1 MRTFT
6 LYINNEARGP
16 FTEEEVVQLL
26 TSGDI
31 KGETLG
37 ALAGSEN
44 WVHIAEL
51 IKFGTTIKL
60 SNDGKDLTT
69 NEAPTLSAVDR
80 RKLLT
85 YGLATNAT
93 VEQFTPEQAHAHIE
107 EHEARIQTILR
118 SRKIITVSVFAFFL
132 LSATCF
138 GIFTESGSRLVGRL
152 VQTFA
157 HKEDAKLTDT
167 QQRFETE
174 IKRFEK
180 LNADIQKIKFDKPRG
195 AVNPKYTLLNRVQVP
210 SNSGFK
216 ITGTIDCA
224 PLKELLAQ
232 SEAKPDES
240 LRLYILNSEMPRDIL
255 RKVNQQ
261 IATLEAIVAP
271 AMNDADIE
279 RLRYDAIMS
288 FPNNSRFPESARL
301 QSEISNP
308 KTVNDISGVIKKVT
322 ERAKTAAKSGES
334 NNKASNSANDIA
346 RASKQWSEELYAYVD
361 RLNDFQR
368 LERLNSRPKERKN
381 AWSEFNAKD
390 GAEITAWLL
399 ASNTKEIPV
408 NAEGQFTIPESPRL
422 SLNNGNSQILI
433 ATKVGGDTL
442 YLNWNSRY
450 LFIRDFESNEMPRE
464 VFVDREQ
471 YKIVDRITTGGV
483 SLVAR
488 AHVGNRD
495 LTIRR
500 VSPKWYFMR
509 VARENDSDSLLF
521 MADKETFE
529 KYNTL
534 GQVVPAST
542 LAKLEIYA
550 NPCESITPSSL
561 TPRE

>member
-93 VEQFTPEQAHAHIE
+93 VEQFTPEQAHALVE
-107 EHEARIQTILR
+107 EHEAQIRIVLR
-118 SRKIITVSVFAFFL
+118 SRKVVTASVFVLFL
-132 LSATCF
+132 LGATCY
-138 GIFTESGSRLVGRL
+138 GIFTESGSHLVGRL
-152 VQTFA
+152 VHALA
-157 HKEDAKLTDT
+157 HKEDPKLTDT

-180 LNADIQKIKFDKPRG
+180 LNADIQKIKFEKPRG
-195 AVNPKYTLLNRVQVP
+195 AINPKYTLLNRLQVP
-210 SNSGFK
+210 SNNGFK
-216 ITGTIDCA
+216 VTGTIDCS

-232 SEAKPDES
+232 SDAKSDDS
-240 LRLYILNSEMPRDIL
+240 LRIYILNSEIPRDIS

-271 AMNDADIE
+271 AMNEGDIE
-279 RLRYDAIMS
+279 RLRYEAIMS

-308 KTVNDISGVIKKVT
+308 KTVNDINGIIKKVA
-322 ERAKTAAKSGES
+322 ERAKIAAKSGES
-334 NNKASNSANDIA
+334 NSKASNSANDIA
-346 RASKQWSEELYAYVD
+346 LASRQWSEELYAYVD

-450 LFIRDFESNEMPRE
+450 LSIRDFESNEIPKAD
-464 VFVDREQ
+464 FVEREQ
-471 YKIVDRITTGGV
+471 YKIVDRITTGGI
-483 SLVAR
+483 SLVTR
-488 AHVGNRD
+488 THVGNRD

-500 VSPKWYFMR
+500 ISPKWYFLR
-509 VARENDSDSLLF
+509 VARENDTDSLLF
-521 MADKETFE
+521 MADKETFD
-529 KYNTL
+529 KFNTP
-534 GQVVPAST
+534 GQVVPANT
-542 LAKLEIYA
+542 LAKLEIYP
-550 NPCESITPSSL
+550 NPCESVTPSPL
-561 TPRE
+561 TPGE

>member
-16 FTEEEVVQLL
+16 FTEVEVVQLL

-51 IKFGTTIKL
+51 IKFGATIKL

-69 NEAPTLSAVDR
+69 NEAPTINAGDR
-80 RKLLT
+80 RKLLS
-85 YGLATNAT
+85 YGLATTAT
-93 VEQFTPEQAHAHIE
+93 VEQFSPEQAHALIE
-107 EHEARIQTILR
+107 AHETQIRNILR
-118 SRKIITVSVFAFFL
+118 TRKVVTASVFTFFL
-132 LSATCF
+132 LSATCY
-138 GIFTESGSRLVGRL
+138 GIFTESGSRFVGHLVNA
-152 VQTFA
+152 FA
-157 HKEDAKLTDT
+157 HKEDPKLTDS

-216 ITGTIDCA
+216 ISGTIDGA

-232 SEAKPDES
+232 SEAKPDDS
-240 LRLYILNSEMPRDIL
+240 LRVYILNSEIPRDVL

-271 AMNDADIE
+271 SMNEGDIE

-301 QSEISNP
+301 QTEISNP
-308 KTVNDISGVIKKVT
+308 KTVNDITGVIKKVT
-322 ERAKTAAKSGES
+322 ERAKIAAKNGENS
-334 NNKASNSANDIA
+334 SKTNNSANDIA
-346 RASKQWSEELYAYVD
+346 LASKQWSEELYAYID

-368 LERLNSRPKERKN
+368 LERLNRYPKDRKN

-399 ASNTKEIPV
+399 AANTKEIRV
-408 NAEGQFTIPESPRL
+408 NAEGQFAIPESPRL

-450 LFIRDFESNEMPRE
+450 LYIRDFESNEIARE

-471 YKIVDRITTGGV
+471 YKIIDRITTGGI

-488 AHVGNRD
+488 TRVGNRD
-495 LTIRR
+495 LTVRR
-500 VSPKWYFMR
+500 TSPKWYFMR

-521 MADKETFE
+521 MADKETFD
-529 KYNTL
+529 KYNTF

-542 LAKLEIYA
+542 LAKLEIYP

-561 TPRE
+561 TPGE